1 MEWRKVS
8 KNTIVLL
15 ISIFFIQSFFFLYS
29 LNIKEERSHIFGSEP
44 YIQYNDEYIEKNKLY
59 IEGYHK
65 SIVDILERA
74 ESMGGISIF
83 ATQDSFSQS
92 NLEKTKRDYE
102 SVLDVQPIAFDDV
115 FFKHY
120 FDFNYINLFVAIGC
134 VFIALSMV
142 DSKKKGLRSILHSSC
157 NGRGRLVLSK
167 LLAMIKWDTIIVLV
181 FYIGNLIISAFE
193 FKGNILGSLSYPI
206 QSISYFSKFPYEMSI
221 GYFLMC
227 YLLFKIVLAFIVSL
241 MAWLVMY
248 CIDNTIISIGV
259 IGIAVGVMCIVDK
272 IIAANSPINHIKYC
286 NIWYLFK
293 DISVFTEYKNLNWF
307 ENAVN
312 KNIFIYFSLASI
324 SVVCIAIGL
333 IVGIKRYPC
342 SSRTKNNNNSILR
355 FISKIKRFVISLPEK
370 LSVGMLELYK
380 IFIKQKG
387 IIVVVLLVGLWINQ
401 IDLEQ
406 IKRTK
411 DQDLYYDFMEK
422 YEGVK
427 DEKSEKYI
435 SDLENMLSDLDLQ
448 YELLS
453 AEYEAGRL
461 TSDEWFNWNSMY
473 INFESERIFL
483 KQIKEQSDYLSNLKN
498 DKDIEGWYVN
508 IYGYNHL
515 FATNDSYGNMALIFS
530 IILICSGLFAV
541 EKKSGTEK
549 IIRGSSE
556 GRFKL
561 FYIKLKIV
569 VISTIFMFVIGTV
582 IEILTIDKVYGL
594 SGWNAP
600 VQSIH
605 MLSFVPFECS
615 VGTFVFILYLAKL
628 FVLICL
634 TVFVS
639 SISIWLEQ
647 KKTIF
652 ASFILCVPSLLG
664 LVGFSG
670 FENYSIIS
678 VMSIGPMM
686 IRLGS
691 IFIMLSVIGVIGAIG
706 VISLLSGYRKW
717 CNT

>member
-8 KNTIVLL
+8 KNTIILL
-15 ISIFFIQSFFFLYS
+15 ICIFFIQAFFFLYS
-29 LNIKEERSHIFGSEP
+29 LNIKEERSHIFGAEP

-65 SIVDILERA
+65 SIVGIIERA
-74 ESMGGISIF
+74 DLMGGISIF

-92 NLEKTKRDYE
+92 NLEQTKKDFE
-102 SVLDVQPIAFDDV
+102 NVLDVQPTAFNDV
-115 FFKHY
+115 FLKHY
-120 FDFNYINLFVAIGC
+120 FDFDYINLFVAIGC

-142 DSKKKGLRSILHSSC
+142 DNKRLGLRSILHSNY

-167 LLAMIKWDTIIVLV
+167 FFAMLKWDIVIVLV
-181 FYIGNLIISAFE
+181 FYIGNLIISAFK
-193 FKGNILGSLSYPI
+193 FDGNILGCLCFPI
-206 QSISYFSKFPYEMSI
+206 QSVSYFSKFPYEMSI
-221 GYFLMC
+221 GYFLIL

-241 MAWLVMY
+241 VAWLVMY

-259 IGIAVGVMCIVDK
+259 IGLMSAAMYIVDRV
-272 IIAANSPINHIKYC
+272 IGTNSPINHVKYC

-312 KNIFIYFSLASI
+312 KNIFIYLVIGSI
-324 SVVCIAIGL
+324 SVVCVAIGL

-342 SSRTKNNNNSILR
+342 SSRAKNNNSILR
-355 FISKIKRFVISLPEK
+355 FISKIKRFVASLPEK
-370 LSVGMLELYK
+370 FSVGMLEWYK
-380 IFIKQKG
+380 LFIKQKG
-387 IIVVVLLVGLWINQ
+387 IIVVVLLVGLLVNQ
-401 IDLEQ
+401 IDLEE

-411 DQDLYYDFMEK
+411 DQDLYYDFMEN
-422 YEGVK
+422 YEGIK
-427 DEKSEKYI
+427 DEQSEKYI
-435 SDLENMLSDLDLQ
+435 SDLENMLTDLDLQ
-448 YELLS
+448 YEYLS
-453 AEYEAGRL
+453 TEYEAGRL

-473 INFESERIFL
+473 LNFESERIFL
-483 KQIKEQSDYLSNLKN
+483 KQIKEQSEYLSNLKT

-515 FATNDSYGNMALIFS
+515 FATIDSYGNMALIFA

-561 FYIKLKIV
+561 FYTKLKIV
-569 VISTIFMFVIGTV
+569 VISTIFMFGVSTA

-605 MLSFVPFECS
+605 MLGFIPFECS
-615 VGTFVFILYLAKL
+615 VGTFLFILYLAKL

-647 KKTIF
+647 KKTIL
-652 ASFILCVPSLLG
+652 ASFILCAPSLLG

-686 IRLGS
+686 IRVGS
-691 IFIMLSVIGVIGAIG
+691 VLIMFSVIGAIG
-706 VISLLSGYRKW
+706 AVGVMSLLRGYRKW

>member
-8 KNTIVLL
+8 KNTIILL
-15 ISIFFIQSFFFLYS
+15 ICIFFIQAFFFLYS

-44 YIQYNDEYIEKNKLY
+44 YIQYNDEYIENNKLY

-65 SIVDILERA
+65 SIVDIIERA
-74 ESMGGISIF
+74 DSMGGISIF

-92 NLEKTKRDYE
+92 NLEQTKKDFAN
-102 SVLDVQPIAFDDV
+102 VLDVQPTAFNDV
-115 FFKHY
+115 FLKHY
-120 FDFNYINLFVAIGC
+120 FDFDYINLFVAIGC

-142 DSKKKGLRSILHSSC
+142 DNKRLGLRSILHSSC
-157 NGRGRLVLSK
+157 NGRGQLVLSK
-167 LLAMIKWDTIIVLV
+167 FIAILKWDIVIVLV
-181 FYIGNLIISAFE
+181 FYIGNLIISAFKFE
-193 FKGNILGSLSYPI
+193 GNILGCLSYPI
-206 QSISYFSKFPYEMSI
+206 QSVSYFSKLPYEMSI
-221 GYFLMC
+221 GSFLILYF
-227 YLLFKIVLAFIVSL
+227 LFKIFLAFIVSL
-241 MAWLVMY
+241 IAWVIMY

-259 IGIAVGVMCIVDK
+259 IGLICAATYIVDSV
-272 IIAANSPINHIKYC
+272 IGTNSPINHVKYC

-307 ENAVN
+307 DNAVN
-312 KNIFIYFSLASI
+312 KNIFIYLCLVSVSVISL
-324 SVVCIAIGL
+324 AIGL

-342 SSRTKNNNNSILR
+342 SSRAKNNNSILR
-355 FISKIKRFVISLPEK
+355 IITKIKRFVASLPEK
-370 LSVGMLELYK
+370 FSVGMLELYK

-387 IIVVVLLVGLWINQ
+387 VIVVVLLVGLWVSQ
-401 IDLEQ
+401 IDLET

-427 DEKSEKYI
+427 DEESERYI
-435 SDLENMLSDLDLQ
+435 RDLENMLTDLDLQ
-448 YELLS
+448 YESLS

-483 KQIKEQSDYLSNLKN
+483 KQIKEQSEYLSNLKT

-515 FATNDSYGNMALIFS
+515 FATNDSYGNMALIFA

-549 IIRGSSE
+549 IIRSSKE
-556 GRFKL
+556 GRLKL
-561 FYIKLKIV
+561 FCAKLKIV
-569 VISTIFMFVIGTV
+569 VTSTLLLFIVGATV
-582 IEILTIDKVYGL
+582 EILTIDKLYDL
-594 SGWNAP
+594 SGWEAP

-605 MLSFVPFECS
+605 MLSFVSFECS
-615 VGTFVFILYLAKL
+615 IGTFVFILYLAKL

-634 TVFVS
+634 AVFVS
-639 SISIWLEQ
+639 AISIWMEQ

-652 ASFILCVPSLLG
+652 ASFIICVPSLLTM
-664 LVGFSG
+664 VGFSG

-686 IRLGS
+686 LRIRD
-691 IFIMLSVIGVIGAIG
+691 IFVMVTVIGAIG
-706 VISLLSGYRKW
+706 VVGVMSLLQGYRKW
-717 CNT
+717 CET

>member
-29 LNIKEERSHIFGSEP
+29 LNIKEERSHIFGAEP
-44 YIQYNDEYIEKNKLY
+44 YIQYNDEYKEKNKQY
-59 IEGYHK
+59 VEGYHK
-65 SIVDILERA
+65 SIVDIIERA

-92 NLEKTKRDYE
+92 NLEQTKKDFE
-102 SVLDVQPIAFDDV
+102 NMLDIQPTTFNDV
-115 FFKHY
+115 FLKHY
-120 FDFNYINLFVAIGC
+120 FDFDYINLFVAIGC

-142 DSKKKGLRSILHSSC
+142 DNKRLGLRSILHSSY
-157 NGRGRLVLSK
+157 NGRVRLVLNK
-167 LLAMIKWDTIIVLV
+167 LFAMLKWDTIIVLI
-181 FYIGNLIISAFE
+181 FYIGNLIISAFKFE
-193 FKGNILGSLSYPI
+193 GNILGCLCFPI
-206 QSISYFSKFPYEMSI
+206 QSVSYFSKFPYEMNI
-221 GYFLMC
+221 GYFLLL
-227 YLLFKIVLAFIVSL
+227 YLLFKIFLAFIVSL
-241 MAWLVMY
+241 IAWLIMY

-259 IGIAVGVMCIVDK
+259 IGLICATMYIVDRV
-272 IIAANSPINHIKYC
+272 IGTNSPINHIKFC

-342 SSRTKNNNNSILR
+342 SSRTKNNNSILR

-569 VISTIFMFVIGTV
+569 VISTFFMFVIGTV